1 MGRII
6 VVSSGK
12 GGVGKTTM
20 VANLATA
27 MAQMG
32 RNVVAVDANLTTS
45 NLGLHLGIPMYP
57 NSLQDVIDG
66 RINMREAIYHHSAG
80 FKVLPADISYIR
92 QLEPKKNQLMNVI
105 YALADSSDIV
115 LIDSAAGLGRE
126 ARSAIETADEMI
138 TVTHPEMTALTDALK
153 LAKVAEGAGTR
164 NLGIILNMVRGEKHE
179 VSDAEVQSF
188 LGSSLLGKVHESRD
202 VRSAIANKQPVVIH
216 RPDSRPS
223 RQIIAIAAKVAGYQ
237 PPRDSF
243 FERMF
248 GWLR

>member
-20 VANLATA
+20 VANLAAA

-32 RNVVAVDANLTTS
+32 KNVVAVDANLTTS

-57 NSLQDVIDG
+57 KSLQDVMDG
-66 RINMREAIYHHSAG
+66 KANMREAIYHHSAG

-92 QLEPKKNQLMNVI
+92 QLEPKKNQLMNAI
-105 YALADSSDIV
+105 YALAESADIV

-126 ARSAIETADEMI
+126 ARAAIETADEMI

-153 LAKVAEGAGTR
+153 LTKVAESAGTR

-179 VSDAEVQSF
+179 ISDAEVQSF
-188 LGSSLLGKVHESRD
+188 LGSSLIGKVHESRD
-202 VRSAIANKQPVVIH
+202 VRASIAHKEPVVIH
-216 RPDSRPS
+216 KPDSRPA
-223 RQIIAIAAKVAGYQ
+223 RQITAIAARIAGYQ
-237 PPRDSF
+237 QPEPSL